1 MANSHYH
8 ELALHAHGPIDFRFC
23 PRCGGGLA
31 LRRIK
36 ANEPDRLVCGQCS
49 FVFYQDPKVVAATIF
64 TLNGAVV
71 LLRRAVEPA
80 LGRWVFPGG
89 YVDRG
94 ESVADAAIRET
105 KEESNVDVRLNAL
118 LNVYSYP
125 GSPNVVVVYAAEV
138 VGGQLRACDES
149 DEARAF
155 PAAHIPWEELAFK
168 STREALQAYVK
179 LYLDAQT

>member
-1 MANSHYH
+1 MAGSDHQRY
-8 ELALHAHGPIDFRFC
+8 APHAHGPIEFYFC
-23 PRCGGGLA
+23 PRCGGNLS
-31 LRRIK
+31 RRKIK
-36 ANEPDRLVCGQCS
+36 AIEPERLVCEQCEYI
-49 FVFYQDPKVVAATIF
+49 FYQDPKVVAATIF
-64 TLNGAVV
+64 TLQGSIV

-105 KEESNVDVRLNAL
+105 KEECNLNVRLCSL

-138 VGGQLRACDES
+138 VGGALQACDES
-149 DEARAF
+149 DDARLF
-155 PAAHIPWEELAFK
+155 VPAQIPWQDLAFK
-168 STREALQAYVK
+168 STAEALQDYLK
-179 LYLDAQT
+179 LYLNAQT